1 LGKQAFIPHPLR
13 IEPYTHHLTN
23 RSAMHTF
30 SSDGI
35 RIAYIDEGPA
45 QGPGDPVLLIHGFA
59 SSVRWNWREPGWIA
73 FLARHGFRVIA
84 IDNRGH
90 GESEKL
96 YDPALYGAQ
105 LMAEDARR
113 LLDHLGLAGADVMG
127 YSMGARITAFLS
139 LAHPERVRS
148 AIFAG
153 LAGNM
158 VRPMAG
164 TGPIAHALEAES
176 IDAVTNPTAR
186 TFRAFADR
194 TGSDLKALAACIR
207 GAREPVTREMVAGIA
222 CPVLVVAGGDDV
234 IAGPVDD
241 LAGLIPGAEALT
253 IPRRDHMRT
262 VGDRAYMDGV
272 LDFLRRRP

>member
-1 LGKQAFIPHPLR
+1 MQ
-13 IEPYTHHLTN
+13 
-23 RSAMHTF
+23 TF
-30 SSDGI
+30 SSDGV
-35 RIAYIDEGPA
+35 RIAFVDEGPSGGAGGGPSGGGA
-45 QGPGDPVLLIHGFA
+45 QGDPILLIHGFA
-59 SSVRWNWREPGWIA
+59 SSVRYNWRETGWIA
-73 FLARHGFRVIA
+73 FLVRNGFRVVA

-96 YDPALYGAQ
+96 YDPARYTSPQ
-105 LMAEDARR
+105 MAEDARR
-113 LLDHLGLAGADVMG
+113 LLDHLGIASAHVMG
-127 YSMGARITAFLS
+127 YSMGARITAFLA

-148 AIFAG
+148 ATFAG

-164 TGPIAHALEAES
+164 TGPIAHALEADS

-186 TFRAFADR
+186 TFRAFADL

-207 GAREPVTREMVAGIA
+207 GAREPLTREAVGRIA

-241 LAGLIPGAEALT
+241 LVPLIPGAEGLT
-253 IPRRDHMRT
+253 VPRRDHIRT
-262 VGDRAYMDGV
+262 VGDRAYMEGV
-272 LDFLRRRP
+272 LKFLRRRG

>member
-1 LGKQAFIPHPLR
+1 MQ
-13 IEPYTHHLTN
+13 
-23 RSAMHTF
+23 TF
-30 SSDGI
+30 SSDGV
-35 RIAYIDEGPA
+35 RIAFVDEGPA
-45 QGPGDPVLLIHGFA
+45 AGPGGGPDAGLHAGEGDPVLLIHGFA
-59 SSVRWNWREPGWIA
+59 SNGRTNWREPGWIA
-73 FLARHGFRVIA
+73 LLSRSGFRVVA
-84 IDNRGH
+84 MDNRGH

-96 YDPALYGAQ
+96 HDPASYTSA

-113 LLDHLGLAGADVMG
+113 LLDHLGIARADVMG
-127 YSMGARITAFLS
+127 YSMGARITAFLA

-148 AIFAG
+148 AVFAG

-164 TGPIAHALEAES
+164 TGPIAHALEADS

-194 TGSDLKALAACIR
+194 TGSDRKALAACIR
-207 GAREPVTREMVAGIA
+207 GAREPLTREAVARIA

-234 IAGPVDD
+234 IAGPADD
-241 LAGLIPGAEALT
+241 LASLIPGAEALT
-253 IPRRDHMRT
+253 VPRRDHMRT
-262 VGDRAYMDGV
+262 VGDRIYMQGV